1 MVRITSFRSRV
12 FAALLA
18 VAVVPAALA
27 LVGGVLALREV
38 GSTTG
43 TLGAWTE
50 VAESGR
56 TLVDAARAAA
66 PGDTAVERAAI
77 AHTEALSA
85 SVRQSRL
92 YAVVTERAVQLLP
105 WAAATAILFLI
116 LLSALVARRLSR
128 TFSAPVSELVGWTE
142 LIAAGDPLP
151 PSDRD
156 DTGVREY
163 RALRRAFRTGA
174 ERLEVARRQ
183 QVESARLRAWTEMAR
198 RVAHEIKNPLTPM
211 RMSASTL
218 ARSDDPSVR
227 HAAEMLLEEVA
238 RLDAMARTFARFGRP
253 PESPPADVDLEEL
266 SRGIVQGFDAGGVTV
281 TLQASHEVPHI
292 HGHYDVIGQALRN
305 LLVNAVEAVI
315 EGGGSRIEV
324 RLDSTDDEVRI
335 AVRDDGPGI
344 PTEMLEQIWLPDITT
359 RHRGSGLGLAMV
371 RRAAEIHGGTA
382 RAWNRIEGGAE
393 FELRL
398 PRTLADEGA

>member
-12 FAALLA
+12 FVALLA

-27 LVGGVLALREV
+27 LAGGVLALREV

-43 TLGAWTE
+43 TLGPWTA

-56 TLVDAARAAA
+56 ELVEAVQLAA
-66 PGDTAVERAAI
+66 PGDTAVERAAA

-92 YAVVTERAVQLLP
+92 YALVTERSLALLP
-105 WAAATAILFLI
+105 WAATAAILFLAV
-116 LLSALVARRLSR
+116 LSALVARRLAR

-142 LIAAGDPLP
+142 LIAAGEPLP
-151 PSDRD
+151 PDESD

-174 ERLEVARRQ
+174 QRLDVARRQ

-218 ARSDDPSVR
+218 ARSDDPAVR
-227 HAAEMLLEEVA
+227 QSAEMLLEEVA

-253 PESPPADVDLEEL
+253 PESPPAEVDLGEL
-266 SRGIVQGFDAGGVTV
+266 SRGIVHGFKAPGVTV
-281 TLQASHEVPHI
+281 DLQESPSIPHI
-292 HGHYDVIGQALRN
+292 HGHYDVLGQALRN
-305 LLVNAVEAVI
+305 LLVNAVEAVT
-315 EGGGSRIEV
+315 EGGGSRIDV
-324 RLDSTDDEVRI
+324 RLEATETDIRL

-344 PTEMLEQIWLPDITT
+344 PAAMLEEIWQPDVTT

-393 FELRL
+393 FELRI
-398 PRTLADEGA
+398 PRTPPEPEA